1 MSVEREPETLS
12 AKEFV
17 FRTLRQRIVEGI
29 YSPGEK
35 ILDKQIASELDLS
48 RTPVREAIQLLVTQR
63 FLDSYPRVGTVVS
76 TIKKED
82 VFMLYR
88 PLAAIQALAV
98 EVAIEKIT
106 SEQIASLSLLNQEF
120 HDAVSQHNMQA
131 AMEADKDFHDAIVT
145 IADNPYITDTSVNLQ
160 MHVQRLEYIFFKRVP
175 IFTESLLEHDLIIHA
190 FRLKNPVIGREAM
203 SRNWHRPMN
212 ILYQLLLEQEK
223 DHYQI

>member
-1 MSVEREPETLS
+1 MDSEMESAALS
-12 AKEFV
+12 AKELV

-35 ILDKQIASELDLS
+35 ILDKQIAIEFDVS
-48 RTPVREAIQLLVTQR
+48 RTPVREAIQMLVAQR

-106 SEQIASLSLLNQEF
+106 SEQIASLSLINQEF
-120 HDAVSQHNMQA
+120 HNAVSQHNMQA
-131 AMEADKDFHDAIVT
+131 AMETDKDFHDVIVK

-160 MHVQRLEYIFFKRVP
+160 MHVQRLEYIFFKHVP
-175 IFTESLLEHDLIIHA
+175 IFTESLLEHDLIINA
-190 FRLKNPVIGREAM
+190 FRLRNPVIGREAM

-223 DHYQI
+223 DHLQI

>member
-1 MSVEREPETLS
+1 MGSERETASLS
-12 AKEFV
+12 AKELV

-35 ILDKQIASELDLS
+35 ILDKQIASELDVS
-48 RTPVREAIQLLVTQR
+48 RTPVREAIQVLVAQR
-63 FLDSYPRVGTVVS
+63 FLDSFPRVGTVVS

-106 SEQIASLSLLNQEF
+106 AEQIAALSLLNREF
-120 HDAVSQHNMQA
+120 HDAVSQHNTQA
-131 AMEADKDFHDAIVT
+131 AMEADKEFHDVIVT
-145 IADNPYITDTSVNLQ
+145 IADNPYITDASVNLQ
-160 MHVQRLEYIFFKRVP
+160 MHVQRLEYIFFKHVP
-175 IFTESLLEHDLIIHA
+175 IFTESLLEHDLIINSFHL
-190 FRLKNPVIGREAM
+190 RNPVIGREAM

-223 DHYQI
+223 DHLQI

>member
-1 MSVEREPETLS
+1 MDSEMESAALS
-12 AKEFV
+12 AKELV

-35 ILDKQIASELDLS
+35 ILDKQIAIEFDVS
-48 RTPVREAIQLLVTQR
+48 RTPVREAIQMLVAQR

-106 SEQIASLSLLNQEF
+106 SEQIASLSLINQEF
-120 HDAVSQHNMQA
+120 HNAVSQHNMQA
-131 AMEADKDFHDAIVT
+131 AMETDKDFHDVIVT

-160 MHVQRLEYIFFKRVP
+160 MHVQRLEYIFFKHVP
-175 IFTESLLEHDLIIHA
+175 IFTESLLEHDLIINA
-190 FRLKNPVIGREAM
+190 FRLRNPVIGREAM

-223 DHYQI
+223 DHLQI